1 MPSLGGTRVGSL
13 SEAISLHRSGEL
25 SESMMQRATN
35 LYEDNVIGYYATSSE
50 TTSVSSGVST
60 TAESTG
66 DSGVWFSSQLLWF
79 GVAVLAGLVFF
90 GGGDD
95 G

>member
-50 TTSVSSGVST
+50 TNSVTSGVST
-60 TAESTG
+60 TAGSTG
-66 DSGVWFSSQLLWF
+66 GSGGLGTWALV
-79 GVAVLAGLVFF
+79 GIAAVVGIVLF

-95 G
+95 A